1 MPTLPMDY
9 QPRYAQPFTLRQ
21 AISLDVSVIT
31 EGKVER
37 KPCLL
42 LMAHNSTQRLHVF
55 STP

>member
-42 LMAHNSTQRLHVF
+42 LMAHDSTQRLHVF